1 MSDFKEIELEIN
13 PRGIHSKQI
22 LAGFSLL
29 KEEKK
34 KSFNDLPHGAPSI
47 SLSMETR
54 LVWQAAECFSLIQKK

>member
-1 MSDFKEIELEIN
+1 MLCFTFQVKKK
-13 PRGIHSKQI
+13 RK
-22 LAGFSLL
+22 